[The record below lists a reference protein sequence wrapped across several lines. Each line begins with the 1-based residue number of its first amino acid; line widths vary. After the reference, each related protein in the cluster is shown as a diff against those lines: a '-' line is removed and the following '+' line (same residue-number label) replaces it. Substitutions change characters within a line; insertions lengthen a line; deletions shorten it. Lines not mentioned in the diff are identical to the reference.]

1 MEDNVAF
8 YPERA
13 KPKISPAAARRITT
27 QQPYMNIPG
36 FVLSSV
42 FEKKSRLDWNLPRI
56 IREVEINLYIPY
68 TQSFKEKVDDDENTI
83 DVEIITIDT
92 QSYKTT

>member
-1 MEDNVAF
+1 MEDTVAF

-13 KPKISPAAARRITT
+13 KPKISPAAVRRITT

-36 FVLSSV
+36 FVLSSG